1 MLHQRYARNI
11 KTYNTNDPAVDINEA
26 DDATDPVDDDD
37 YVTNDSKLLW
47 AGIKSIKT
55 TRKAGIHLFIRR
67 FMFCSSPLDSFSVF
81 RCSVIYYGAK
91 NTNTGNSFT
100 L

>member
-1 MLHQRYARNI
+1 MLHQNIARNI

-47 AGIKSIKT
+47 VGIKSIKT
-55 TRKAGIHLFIRR
+55 TREAGIHLFIMR
-67 FMFCSSPLDSFSVF
+67 FMFCSSPLDIQ
-81 RCSVIYYGAK
+81 CI
-91 NTNTGNSFT
+91 
-100 L
+100 